1 MRYFF
6 SLLFF
11 IFCIESSHSGLADI
25 RYFNQ
30 QINKFKT
37 LMNRDEKQN
46 ALQVLDDLH
55 KRYPADKNLNSWYS
69 FYYNTMGRDAS
80 TSNRYDQAIKH
91 FRKALSHDGS
101 DLNKAF
107 LASAMVS
114 NKDYFEAAVFMEKN
128 LNSVASKLR
137 QSFMKSIAHSYVQI
151 ENYRAAIYY
160 LKEQVFDNP
169 NDLAALTQL
178 AQAYLKNQ
186 DNQSAIKVFEKIEK
200 FRPLTDREKGLIH
213 QATSNEMVKNKYRTA
228 ISSSFEIQL
237 DDTQFEGYLD
247 YILQTLDRAFM
258 ELGRIYEYY
267 PEHKTRVKVLTDK
280 DFNHV
285 TGRTEGVVG
294 LRTTVTNDLYIRF
307 GKNIEATNLD
317 ELERILWHE
326 YNHHLLMM
334 KTKGLGQVPAW
345 FIEGIAVYLEPGYDL
360 SNHLR
365 LLLKLR
371 DKNLLF
377 HSKALPQHMSH
388 YGMYVMA
395 SSMIHLLNEK
405 GHLAIL
411 LNNLTKLNYL
421 HNFEQMFKDITRVS
435 SLEFADE
442 WNQFIRDYL
451 SLNAEQK

>member
-1 MRYFF
+1 
-6 SLLFF
+6 
-11 IFCIESSHSGLADI
+11 
-25 RYFNQ
+25 
-30 QINKFKT
+30 
-37 LMNRDEKQN
+37 
-46 ALQVLDDLH
+46 
-55 KRYPADKNLNSWYS
+55 
-69 FYYNTMGRDAS
+69 
-80 TSNRYDQAIKH
+80 
-91 FRKALSHDGS
+91 
-101 DLNKAF
+101 
-107 LASAMVS
+107 
-114 NKDYFEAAVFMEKN
+114 
-128 LNSVASKLR
+128 
-137 QSFMKSIAHSYVQI
+137 MKSIAHSYVQI